1 MVFRATRGHPWQSM
15 VLRGNQSCSE
25 AHHGHY
31 HGHHHKTAI
40 TTAIITRP
48 PSSQDRHHHKTAI
61 ITIPPSSQDR
71 ASIPFQGT
79 DAIIRNHS
87 QSKAISERGPCQG
100 TDAPR

>member
-48 PSSQDRHHHKTAI
+48 PSSQDRHHHNTAI
-61 ITIPPSSQDR
+61 VTRPSEHTMPR
-71 ASIPFQGT
+71 Y
-79 DAIIRNHS
+79 RCNHS
-87 QSKAISERGPCQG
+87 QSFAVESNQ
-100 TDAPR
+100 

>member
-25 AHHGHY
+25 AHHGHH

-48 PSSQDRHHHKTAI
+48 PSSQDRHHHRTEREYHAKVTMQ
-61 ITIPPSSQDR
+61 S
-71 ASIPFQGT
+71 F
-79 DAIIRNHS
+79 AIIRNHS
-87 QSKAISERGPCQG
+87 QSFAVKSNQ
-100 TDAPR
+100 